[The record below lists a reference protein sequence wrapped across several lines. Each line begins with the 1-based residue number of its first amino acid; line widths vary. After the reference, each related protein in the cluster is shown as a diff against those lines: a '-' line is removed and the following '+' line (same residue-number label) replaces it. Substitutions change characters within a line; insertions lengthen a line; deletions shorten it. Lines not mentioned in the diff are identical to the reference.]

1 MVFTVRTCMLDDPHS
16 AENQVRHGI
25 VPIGIS
31 YPKILSDQ
39 RVGAKSRP
47 LDDDSES
54 VQGSHVL
61 FSQSNEVLS
70 VLIGELKG

>member
-1 MVFTVRTCMLDDPHS
+1 MVFTVRTCVRDDPHS

-47 LDDDSES
+47 LDDDSECARIPCALLPVEPS
-54 VQGSHVL
+54 P
-61 FSQSNEVLS
+61 
-70 VLIGELKG
+70 KCAYRRT